1 MYHLIANLSYST
13 PFIVI
18 DDTTYR
24 ASDWSDC
31 IPSQLDHTAH
41 WNRDANKGKPIH
53 EALFSPY
60 TGKPIHEALFSPYT
74 LLASSPQLDF
84 HLKYTPTNFPEF
96 FI

>member
-60 TGKPIHEALFSPYT
+60 T